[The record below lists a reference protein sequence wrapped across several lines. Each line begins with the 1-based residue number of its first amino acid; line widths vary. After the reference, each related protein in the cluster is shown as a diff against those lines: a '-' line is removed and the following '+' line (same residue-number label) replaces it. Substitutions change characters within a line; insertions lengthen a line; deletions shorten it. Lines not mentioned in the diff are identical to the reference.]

1 MVRSIRWSTRL
12 GVATLAVVMLAGSA
26 FAAAV
31 WGNAPGAANGRVGAN
46 YTWNDGPPMAAKL
59 GSKLIAVYDSDYI
72 GCGATTDGSGCF
84 MGAYATTS
92 GNSGGTWA
100 TPRRLNPGTIHGERA
115 TIAAGTTKA
124 CAAYMTQT
132 KYYSTNYI
140 TYTFD
145 KNAVRTTYVRCTS
158 DGSTW
163 LAAIKLP
170 GQTNTSRGDYPYMA
184 ASGSNFYLTMTNSQN
199 GNIALWKST
208 NSGGTWTGPVTIG
221 TTTLVDNASDGYVGG
236 FTALPAVAAA
246 GANVVVAW
254 QTTGGAAHYKVSA
267 DSGVTW
273 GTDKTLDS
281 GATNANYGFVN
292 LRGSADGRIAAGW
305 STATAAKVALLSGAT
320 FGTTRTVASFP
331 DAQAGVSSAA
341 HQAGFDVVPVLGSG
355 TTLGVTWTEC
365 NTIIASGSDYC
376 ADNYPETGQYAKTI
390 RMAQVYRQSANN
402 GTSFGA
408 ASVVAEPNTK
418 FTENDWADALFVGSS
433 PYVFYSSHN
442 APYKYYNIQLRVCT
456 GC

>member
-1 MVRSIRWSTRL
+1 
-12 GVATLAVVMLAGSA
+12 
-26 FAAAV
+26 
-31 WGNAPGAANGRVGAN
+31 
-46 YTWNDGPPMAAKL
+46 MAAKL

-92 GNSGGTWA
+92 NNNGGTWA
-100 TPRRLNPGTIHGERA
+100 TPRRLNPGTIHAERA

-132 KYYSTNYI
+132 KYYSAHYA

-158 DGSTW
+158 DGTTW
-163 LAAIKLP
+163 GTALKLP
-170 GQTNTSRGDYPYMA
+170 GQTATSRGDYPYMA

-199 GNIALWKST
+199 GNIGVWKST
-208 NSGGTWTGPVTIG
+208 NSGGTWTGPINVG

-236 FTALPAVAAA
+236 FTGLPAVAAS
-246 GANVVVAW
+246 GANVVAAW
-254 QTTGGAAHYKVSA
+254 QTTGGAAKYKVST
-267 DSGVTW
+267 DSGVSY
-273 GTDKTLDS
+273 GTLKTLDA

-305 STATAAKVALLSGAT
+305 STATAAKVALLSGST

-331 DAQAGVSSAA
+331 DSQAGIEPTMST
-341 HQAGFDVVPVLGSG
+341 AGFDVVPVLGAG
-355 TTLGVTWTEC
+355 TVLGVTWTEC
-365 NTIIASGSDYC
+365 NNQIASGSQYC
-376 ADNYPETGQYAKTI
+376 ADNYPETGQFLKAIK
-390 RMAQVYRQSANN
+390 MAQVYRQSSNN
-402 GTSFGA
+402 GTSFGT
-408 ASVVAEPNTK
+408 ASVVFAPSGTSK
-418 FTENDWADALFVGSS
+418 FTQNDWSDAFFVGSS

-442 APYKYYNIQLRVCT
+442 YAYAYYNIQLKVCT